1 MPKVASWKHLRK
13 ALKANGISIGSR
25 GSEAKLTKV
34 LPDGT
39 FLMYVLQHECCRS
52 PSATVRADHLAAIKR
67 RFSLTDEELGL

>member
-1 MPKVASWKHLRK
+1 MPKVTSWKKLKK
-13 ALKANGISIGSR
+13 ALKAHNILIASK

-52 PSATVRADHLAAIKR
+52 ASSTVRADHLAAIKR
-67 RFSLTDEELGL
+67 KFALTDEDLGL

>member
-1 MPKVASWKHLRK
+1 MPRVTSWRKLRRG
-13 ALKANGISIGSR
+13 LKARGIRIDSR

-67 RFSLTDEELGL
+67 RFSLTDRDLGL